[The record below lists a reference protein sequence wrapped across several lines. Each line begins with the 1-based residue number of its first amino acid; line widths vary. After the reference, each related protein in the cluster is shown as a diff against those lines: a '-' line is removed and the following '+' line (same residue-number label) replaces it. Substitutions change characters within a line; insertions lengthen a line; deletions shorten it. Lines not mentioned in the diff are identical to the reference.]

1 MVRQLEKGIPRSDIN
16 STLSF
21 AYGIAG
27 DAYLFIVQN
36 WSNNI
41 VSYIEQ
47 YNEAETEADSAIVE
61 RLKLIRAQNVE
72 PPSSKIH

>member
-1 MVRQLEKGIPRSDIN
+1 MVRQLEGRILRTDLN
-16 STLSF
+16 STLSC

-27 DAYLFIVQN
+27 DAYLCIVQN

-47 YNEAETEADSAIVE
+47 YNEVETEAECAIVE
-61 RLKLIRAQNVE
+61 R
-72 PPSSKIH
+72 